1 MKVAVRNL
9 IEISVLFLVV
19 IGTFAHFAFGGKR
32 PLFCSFYS
40 SNDGLNDLHAWID
53 REEYLEK
60 LNSGTINRALVYKD
74 LGWVRMIAQDGY
86 RLELA
91 TTVDESFLKNL
102 KAKARED
109 VSPAW
114 LEGIDAWCIPPQ
126 VNA

>member
-40 SNDGLNDLHAWID
+40 SNDGLNGLHAWID

-91 TTVDESFLKNL
+91 TTVDESFLENL
-102 KAKARED
+102 KAKVASD
-109 VSPAW
+109 VVFGELS
-114 LEGIDAWCIPPQ
+114 GIDAWCLPQQ